1 MTRLDKFLC
10 DMGAGTRREVGAR
23 IRRGAVT
30 VDGAPVTRPETKI
43 DPERSA
49 VALDGE
55 PLAYRRYVY
64 IMMNKAPGLLC
75 ATRDPRLPTVLS
87 ELPETLRRRGV
98 FPAGRLDRDA
108 VGLLLIT
115 DDGDAAHMLLSPA
128 RHVEKTYLVRYEGRL
143 APDAERRFEEGLR
156 IDGDE
161 VCLPA
166 RLERLGDGEARVHV
180 TEGRYHQVKRM
191 IAAAGGTVT
200 LLKRERMGPLTLDEK
215 LGVGEWRELYR
226 EEIAQIEEIK
236 RKVRVRNV

>member
-30 VDGAPVTRPETKI
+30 IDGAPVTRPETKI
-43 DPERSA
+43 DPERST

-115 DDGDAAHMLLSPA
+115 DDGD
-128 RHVEKTYLVRYEGRL
+128 
-143 APDAERRFEEGLR
+143 
-156 IDGDE
+156 E

-166 RLERLGDGEARVHV
+166 RLERFGDGEARVHV